1 MLLNCNV
8 ISQVCDIIVLTFT
21 FSRSWLE
28 EASGKELAGFL
39 AACVLFCI
47 NFFLYGYYQMRYVKM
62 VQAAHPE
69 KRGDMNS
76 KNFQKDWM
84 ASCDEAE
91 KEMVYQSAYK
101 AYTALGKML
110 QILLCATMLLHLVF
124 HTGILAV
131 IVVGVVYLTMTLT
144 YHRSCVSLQKAKLNL

>member
-1 MLLNCNV
+1 
-8 ISQVCDIIVLTFT
+8 
-21 FSRSWLE
+21 
-28 EASGKELAGFL
+28 
-39 AACVLFCI
+39 
-47 NFFLYGYYQMRYVKM
+47 MRYVKM

-110 QILLCATMLLHLVF
+110 QILLCATMILHLVF